1 MDNKLISEMLTWVDC
16 PMDLYVISNEDS
28 LLYRV
33 EDIERLV
40 RSSREYKG
48 WVYWKRTKHE
58 QTICKILNIDTAD
71 FKEVHIQQHH
81 WPISLFDI
89 VMIIGMKM
97 ISDLKEDEYLTV
109 FDIVSE
115 VMKEHLD
122 EHNYIGTVPLTT
134 TYHELYHAGEQK
146 LKLED
151 INGNYRGF
159 LDKYRNYIPTAV
171 QERID
176 FNLSTLDK

>member
-1 MDNKLISEMLTWVDC
+1 MADKDIVEMLSWINT
-16 PMDLYVISNEDS
+16 PLDLYSITDETS
-28 LLYRV
+28 LLYYID
-33 EDIERLV
+33 EIERTF
-40 RSSREYKG
+40 RTSRPYKG
-48 WVYWKRTKHE
+48 WIVWKRNKHE

-89 VMIIGMKM
+89 VMIIGMRM
-97 ISDLKEDEYLTV
+97 ISNLKEDEYLTV
-109 FDIVSE
+109 FDIASE
-115 VMKEHLD
+115 VMKEHLN
-122 EHNYIGTVPLTT
+122 ENNLIGTVPLTI
-134 TYHELYHAGEQK
+134 TYHELYHAGQQK

-159 LDKYRNYIPTAV
+159 LDKYRNFIPTAV

-176 FNLSTLDK
+176 FNLESLNK